1 MWAENLSVPPM
12 STRGQKAAGKVIVVQ
27 IAKSLSLPEWE
38 LAMPLTLA
46 LPGAG
51 LGQPRL
57 SYQPGLS
64 NWVIGD
70 GSTPF
75 PAWVTALSGN
85 ALTESLFPR
94 NKRKSSYKGKPQVA
108 FNGAQLPGAEC
119 V

>member
-1 MWAENLSVPPM
+1 M
-12 STRGQKAAGKVIVVQ
+12 S
-27 IAKSLSLPEWE
+27 
-38 LAMPLTLA
+38 LTPI

-51 LGQPRL
+51 QGQPRL

-64 NWVIGD
+64 TWVTGD

-94 NKRKSSYKGKPQVA
+94 NKRKSSYRGKPQVA
-108 FNGAQLPGAEC
+108 FNGARLPGAEC